1 MRVICVDDEQ
11 PILENFRGKTKDFT
25 EIESLHLF
33 QSAMEALA
41 WAEENPVD
49 VAVLDM
55 EMTEMNG
62 IELAKRL
69 KMIDSDI
76 RIIFVTA
83 YAKYALEAFRV
94 DAVGYLLK
102 PYSSDEI
109 RHELEK
115 AMRIRSQP
123 KKRVEIQTIP
133 DFIVSVDGEPMH
145 FDRAKPEELLALL
158 VDHASAGLTAGEAIA
173 CLWPDRPTDE
183 NTQTLY
189 RVTFHRLLE
198 ELKAAGIEHIIG
210 SEGRKRYIRTEQ
222 IDCDLYRLL
231 SGNKRE
237 LQNYSGEY
245 MKEYSWAESRNAQ
258 LNSIKASVIKSG
270 KEIMNK

>member
-183 NTQTLY
+183 NTLTLY
-189 RVTFHRLLE
+189 RVTFHRLME
-198 ELKAAGIEHIIG
+198 KLKAAGIEHIIG
-210 SEGRKRYIRTEQ
+210 SEGRKRYIHTEQ